1 MPLNLTY
8 ESHLKASLTGSPDL
22 GRSGYDLDEVMTVRL
37 RDGTGANQANQM
49 FTDTRTLAASATESL
64 DLAGGVTNGLNVTVT
79 FTAIKLIR
87 IRAAA
92 ANTNNVVIGGA
103 SSNAFVGPFVDATDK
118 ISIAPGG
125 LFEILNPSAAGWAV
139 TASTGDLLLV
149 ANSSSG
155 TPVSYTIE
163 IVGEG

>member
-1 MPLNLTY
+1 MLNLTF
-8 ESHLKASLTGSPDL
+8 ESRLRGSFTGTPDI
-22 GRSGYDLDEVMTVRL
+22 GRAGYDLDELITVRL

-49 FTDTRTLAASATESL
+49 FTDTRTLAASATENL
-64 DLAGGVTNGLNVTVT
+64 DLAGGIVNALGATVT

-103 SSNAFVGPFVDATDK
+103 ASNPFVGPFVDATDK
-118 ISIAPGG
+118 ISIPPGG
-125 LFEILNPSAAGWAV
+125 VFEILNPSAAGWAV

-149 ANSSSG
+149 TNSSSG